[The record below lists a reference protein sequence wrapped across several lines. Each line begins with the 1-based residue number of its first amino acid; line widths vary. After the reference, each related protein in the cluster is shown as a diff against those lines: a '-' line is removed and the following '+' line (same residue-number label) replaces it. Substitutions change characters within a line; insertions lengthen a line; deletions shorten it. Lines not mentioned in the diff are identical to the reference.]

1 VRVLAVMAAAG
12 ALLAGTACGGPA
24 GAVAARTDA
33 ASAPASRQPAAV
45 AGGACQLL
53 DYDVVAAAIGA
64 NFAIAASGTNGAT
77 FTCVLQPSKGSLP
90 DLSLAVTATEAD
102 PYVFRSS
109 VVPKGATVIEDL
121 GKVGYR
127 LPVAAGAGTGPG
139 LEIGWLSA
147 NQRLMVM
154 RYRAAAGTAGTDL
167 DALVPKLVDLAN
179 KIDMATD

>member
-1 VRVLAVMAAAG
+1 M
-12 ALLAGTACGGPA
+12 LAGIAAVGVLFSGAGCGGPA
-24 GAVAARTDA
+24 GATSSDPP
-33 ASAPASRQPAAV
+33 SAPASRQPAAV

-53 DYDVVAAAIGA
+53 DYDVVAAAIGT
-64 NFAIAASGTNGAT
+64 NFAVAASGTAGAT
-77 FTCVLQPSKGSLP
+77 FTCVLEPSQGTLP

-127 LPVAAGAGTGPG
+127 LPVAAGGGAGPG

-147 NQRLMVM
+147 NQRLMVL
-154 RYRAAAGTAGTDL
+154 RYRGANGAAGADL
-167 DALVPKLVDLAN
+167 DALVPKLVDLAK
-179 KIDMATD
+179 KIDMTTD

>member
-1 VRVLAVMAAAG
+1 VLAGMVATG
-12 ALLAGTACGGPA
+12 ALLAGAGCGGPA
-24 GAVAARTDA
+24 GAAGAARSDPPSAA
-33 ASAPASRQPAAV
+33 ASREPAAS

-53 DYDVVAAAIGA
+53 DYDVVAAAIGT
-64 NFAIAASGTNGAT
+64 NFAIAAAGTSGAT
-77 FTCVLQPSKGSLP
+77 FTCVLQPSQGSLP

-109 VVPKGATVIEDL
+109 VVPRGATVIEDL

-127 LPVAAGAGTGPG
+127 LPVAAAAGTGPG

-147 NQRLMVM
+147 NQRLMVV
-154 RYRAAAGTAGTDL
+154 RYRTPAGSAGTGL
-167 DALVPKLVDLAN
+167 DALVPKLVDLAK